1 MKKLLLI
8 LLFIPLVSFG
18 QCECVNGYDC
28 NWNECG
34 EGTTSVKIETKVET
48 EVNNVTRVARPLVLS
63 DEKTTIK
70 TPLTAD
76 LSNYTHMLLVDYK
89 LSRGGSFVAY
99 GLEAGKIQETLSL
112 SVFEIMNPFK
122 VDKKRARKELNFLK
136 TIKNESYLYLQIR
149 QSKGRGDDVNTTF
162 IIRDWK
168 NKIIYNATHIN
179 TGLNEILAP
188 LIDY

>member
-1 MKKLLLI
+1 MKKLILL

-63 DEKTTIK
+63 DEKTTVK

-76 LSNYTHMLLVDYK
+76 LSNSSSISHIITFAPEFKNLFAISSQV
-89 LSRGGSFVAY
+89 
-99 GLEAGKIQETLSL
+99 LEKMLSL
-112 SVFEIMNPFK
+112 TIFEIMNPFK
-122 VDKKRARKELNFLK
+122 VDKKRARKEYCK
-136 TIKNESYLYLQIR
+136 
-149 QSKGRGDDVNTTF
+149 
-162 IIRDWK
+162 
-168 NKIIYNATHIN
+168 
-179 TGLNEILAP
+179 
-188 LIDY
+188 

>member
-1 MKKLLLI
+1 MKKLLII
-8 LLFIPLVSFG
+8 LLFIPFVSFG
-18 QCECVNGYDC
+18 QECPCQYGYDC
-28 NWNECG
+28 NGNECQTVTG
-34 EGTTSVKIETKVET
+34 QSTEVKVETEVKT

-76 LSNYTHMLLVDYK
+76 LSIYTHILIVDVTNK
-89 LSRGGSFVAY
+89 Y
-99 GLEAGKIQETLSL
+99 GKMGKWEAKDLEKMLSL
-112 SVFEIMNPFK
+112 TIFEIMNPYE
-122 VDKKRARKELNFLK
+122 VHKRAKKEPNFLK
-136 TIKNESYLYLQIR
+136 TVKDESYLYLYLKR
-149 QSKGRGDDVNTTF
+149 SKGRGDDVNTTF

-168 NKIIYNATHIN
+168 NKQIYNATHIN

>member
-18 QCECVNGYDC
+18 QDDV
-28 NWNECG
+28 
-34 EGTTSVKIETKVET
+34 TVVAVKSETKINTNIEN
-48 EVNNVTRVARPLVLS
+48 ELVLS

-76 LSNYTHMLLVDYK
+76 LGNYTHLLIVDYTYP
-89 LSRGGSFVAY
+89 SFRNIVFDSSKQ
-99 GLEAGKIQETLSL
+99 GNESLKQTLSL
-112 SVFEIMNPFK
+112 SVFEIMNPFE
-122 VDKKRARKELNFLK
+122 VDKKRAKKEPNFLK
-136 TIKNESYLYLQIR
+136 TIKNESYLYLYIR
-149 QSKGRGDDVNTTF
+149 QGKGRGDDVNTT
-162 IIRDWK
+162 IIVRDWK
-168 NKIIYNATHIN
+168 NKQIYSATHIN